1 MRFTEQEKQILL
13 ATKGVGIR
21 VVERLEQMGISSLEA
36 LAQSDAR
43 DILARGAEL
52 SGSTCWKNSPQA
64 RAAIQSAI
72 EAALRALDCPMR
84 NAIDTTR

>member
-84 NAIDTTR
+84 NAIDTPR